1 VALRSIFL
9 AHRGSSGAD
18 TQEQQSAKV
27 LHFPK
32 KITYFCGLF
41 GSEPPKQRYLNTT
54 MLDKLAAI
62 RDKYQYLEEQL
73 SDPAIASDQ
82 DKSRKVNKEYKQL
95 QPIVDATVRYER
107 VLANLE
113 SAEAVLVGETDPDM
127 RDLAREEIVEMEA
140 QRTSLEEELKVL
152 LTPRD
157 PEDEKDVIFE
167 IRSGT
172 GGDEAALFAGD
183 LFRMYQRYF
192 SQMGWQV
199 EVLDES
205 EGTVGGYAKVVLE
218 VTGENVYGRL
228 KFESGGH
235 RVQRVPETEAK
246 GRVHTSAA
254 TVAVLPKMEP
264 EDIDIRKEDIR
275 TDTFRASGAGGQ
287 HVNRTESGVR
297 FTHLPTGVVAEST
310 ESRSQHKNRDIAM
323 GRLVQQIREM
333 QLQKEQSTLANQ
345 RRSLVGSGDRSEK
358 IRTYNW
364 PQNRVTDHRLEGD
377 NKNFNLDKVVE
388 GDLDGLIDALLMAD
402 NAEKLKAESE

>member
-1 VALRSIFL
+1 MI
-9 AHRGSSGAD
+9 
-18 TQEQQSAKV
+18 E
-27 LHFPK
+27 
-32 KITYFCGLF
+32 
-41 GSEPPKQRYLNTT
+41 
-54 MLDKLAAI
+54 KLSAI

-73 SDPAIASDQ
+73 SDPTVASDQ
-82 DKSRKVNKEYKQL
+82 DKMRKVNKEYKAL
-95 QPIVDATVRYER
+95 QPVIEAFTKYER
-107 VLANLE
+107 VLSDKLSAKKVLE
-113 SAEAVLVGETDPDM
+113 TETDPEM
-127 RDLAREEIVEMEA
+127 RDLAKEEIEELQEKEA
-140 QRTSLEEELKVL
+140 ALEEELKVL

-183 LFRMYQRYF
+183 LYRMYQRYF
-192 SQMGWQV
+192 ASQGWQM
-199 EVLDES
+199 EVVDES
-205 EGTVGGYAKVVLE
+205 PGTIGGYSKIILE
-218 VTGENVYGRL
+218 VTGENVYGKL
-228 KFESGGH
+228 KFESGAH

-254 TVAVLPKMEP
+254 TVAVMPKFEP

-275 TDTFRASGAGGQ
+275 TDVFRASGAGGQ

-297 FTHLPTGVVAEST
+297 FTHLPTGAVAEST

-323 GRLVQQIREM
+323 GRLIQVIRDAQQAQTQNAI
-333 QLQKEQSTLANQ
+333 SSQ

-388 GDLDGLIDALLMAD
+388 GDMEGIIEALLIAD
-402 NAEKLKAESE
+402 NAERMKGEMAE